1 MRNSLLLVFSICCTS
16 FLYSQE
22 KVVTIDPEGI
32 IIEEV
37 TNGKIENNIFICN
50 LFDWKIAIPEGFKV
64 TELKTAEELQNKGY
78 TFIKNNVPEGTV
90 VHSTPPILIGFERNK
105 YNYFSSS
112 YESLKGD
119 KKVTLEEHKNFSVQ
133 LLTNTYIKIKELK
146 SEIKASNLKLGPRQ
160 FYKITIRLYNAK
172 NDRLVLTQEIYN
184 TFINNH
190 LFSASINYTNEIT
203 GMLLYYS
210 LKKSFETN

>member
-1 MRNSLLLVFSICCTS
+1 MRNSLLLVFSICFTS
-16 FLYSQE
+16 FLCSQE
-22 KVVTIDPEGI
+22 KVATIDPEGI

-78 TFIKNNVPEGTV
+78 TFIKNNAPEGTV

-133 LLTNTYIKIKELK
+133 LLTNTYTKIKELK

>member
-78 TFIKNNVPEGTV
+78 TFIKNNAPEGTV

-133 LLTNTYIKIKELK
+133 LLTNTYTKIKELK

-172 NDRLVLTQEIYN
+172 NDMLVLTQEIYN

>member
-1 MRNSLLLVFSICCTS
+1 
-16 FLYSQE
+16 
-22 KVVTIDPEGI
+22 VVTIDPEGI

-37 TNGKIENNIFICN
+37 TNGKIENNVFICN

-78 TFIKNNVPEGTV
+78 TFIKNNAPEDTV
-90 VHSTPPILIGFERNK
+90 VHSKPPILIGFERNK

-119 KKVTLEEHKNFSVQ
+119 KKVTLEEHKDFSVQ
-133 LLTNTYIKIKELK
+133 LLTNTYTKIKELK

>member
-133 LLTNTYIKIKELK
+133 LLTNTYTKIKELK

-172 NDRLVLTQEIYN
+172 NDMLVLTQEIYN

>member
-1 MRNSLLLVFSICCTS
+1 MRNSLLLVFSICFTS
-16 FLYSQE
+16 FLYPQE

-78 TFIKNNVPEGTV
+78 TFIKNNAPEGTV

-112 YESLKGD
+112 YESLTAD
-119 KKVTLEEHKNFSVQ
+119 KKFTLEAPNHYSVQ
-133 LLTNTYIKIKELK
+133 LLTNTYTKIKELK

>member
-1 MRNSLLLVFSICCTS
+1 MRNSLLLVFSICFTS

-78 TFIKNNVPEGTV
+78 TFIKNNAPEGTV

-133 LLTNTYIKIKELK
+133 LLTNTYTKIKELK
-146 SEIKASNLKLGPRQ
+146 SEIKASNLKLEPRQ

>member
-16 FLYSQE
+16 FLYPQE

-78 TFIKNNVPEGTV
+78 TFIKNNAPEGTV

-133 LLTNTYIKIKELK
+133 LLTNTYTKIKELK

-210 LKKSFETN
+210 MKKSFETN

>member
-1 MRNSLLLVFSICCTS
+1 MRNSLLLVFSICFTS

-78 TFIKNNVPEGTV
+78 TFIKNNVQEATSI
-90 VHSTPPILIGFERNK
+90 HSKPPLLIGFERNK
-105 YNYFSSS
+105 YNA
-112 YESLKGD
+112 
-119 KKVTLEEHKNFSVQ
+119 VT
-133 LLTNTYIKIKELK
+133 
-146 SEIKASNLKLGPRQ
+146 RQ
-160 FYKITIRLYNAK
+160 CSP
-172 NDRLVLTQEIYN
+172 VP
-184 TFINNH
+184 
-190 LFSASINYTNEIT
+190 
-203 GMLLYYS
+203 
-210 LKKSFETN
+210 

>member
-1 MRNSLLLVFSICCTS
+1 MRNSLLLL
-16 FLYSQE
+16 FLLCFTPFFFAQE
-22 KVVTIDPEGI
+22 KIVNSDPEEI
-32 IIEEV
+32 ITEEV
-37 TNGKIENNIFICN
+37 TYGKIENNIFICN

-64 TELKTAEELQNKGY
+64 TESSKIDELERKGY
-78 TFIKNNVPEGTV
+78 TFINNNNPEATKINP
-90 VHSTPPILIGFERNK
+90 HPPHLIGFERNK

-119 KKVTLEEHKNFSVQ
+119 KKITLEEHKDFSVQ
-133 LLTNTYIKIKELK
+133 LLTNTYTKIKELK

>member
-1 MRNSLLLVFSICCTS
+1 MRNSLLLVFSICFTS
-16 FLYSQE
+16 FLYPQE

-172 NDRLVLTQEIYN
+172 NDMLVLTQEIYN

>member
-1 MRNSLLLVFSICCTS
+1 MRDSLLLVFSICFTS

-90 VHSTPPILIGFERNK
+90 VHSAPPILIGFERNK

>member
-1 MRNSLLLVFSICCTS
+1 MKNSLILVFFICFST

-22 KVVTIDPEGI
+22 KVVNIDPESI

-37 TNGKIENNIFICN
+37 ANGKIENNIFTCN
-50 LFDWKIAIPEGFKV
+50 LFDWKIAIPEGFIV
-64 TELKTAEELQNKGY
+64 TESSKIDELEKKGY
-78 TFIKNNVPEGTV
+78 TFINNNNPEATKINP
-90 VHSTPPILIGFERNK
+90 HPPHLIGFERNK

-112 YESLKGD
+112 YEALKGD
-119 KKVTLEEHKNFSVQ
+119 KKVTLEEHKNFSFQ
-133 LLTNTYIKIKELK
+133 LLTNTYTKIKELK
-146 SEIKASNLKLGPRQ
+146 SEIKASNLYLGPRQ

-172 NDRLVLTQEIYN
+172 NDRLILTQEIYN
-184 TFINNH
+184 SFINDH

-210 LKKSFETN
+210 LKKSFETK

>member
-78 TFIKNNVPEGTV
+78 TFIKNNAPEGTV

-119 KKVTLEEHKNFSVQ
+119 KKVILEEHKNFSVQ
-133 LLTNTYIKIKELK
+133 LLTNTYTKIKELK

>member
-1 MRNSLLLVFSICCTS
+1 MRNSLLLVFSICFTS
-16 FLYSQE
+16 FLYPQE

-133 LLTNTYIKIKELK
+133 LLTNTYTKIKELK

-172 NDRLVLTQEIYN
+172 NDMLVLTQEIYN

-210 LKKSFETN
+210 LIKSFETN

>member
-1 MRNSLLLVFSICCTS
+1 MRNSLLLVFSICFTS

-78 TFIKNNVPEGTV
+78 TFIKNNAQEGTV

-133 LLTNTYIKIKELK
+133 LLTNTYTKIKELK

-172 NDRLVLTQEIYN
+172 NDMLVLTQEIYN

>member
-16 FLYSQE
+16 FLYPQE

-78 TFIKNNVPEGTV
+78 TFIKNNAPEGTV

-133 LLTNTYIKIKELK
+133 LLTNTYTKIKELK

-172 NDRLVLTQEIYN
+172 NDMLVLTQEIYN

>member
-1 MRNSLLLVFSICCTS
+1 MRNSLLLVFSICFTS
-16 FLYSQE
+16 FLYPQE

-78 TFIKNNVPEGTV
+78 TFIKNNAQEGTV

-112 YESLKGD
+112 YKSLKGD

-133 LLTNTYIKIKELK
+133 LLTNTYTKIKELK

>member
-1 MRNSLLLVFSICCTS
+1 MRNSLLLVFSICFTS
-16 FLYSQE
+16 FLYPQE

-133 LLTNTYIKIKELK
+133 LLTNTYTKIKELK

-190 LFSASINYTNEIT
+190 LFNASINYTNEIT

>member
-16 FLYSQE
+16 FLYPQE

-37 TNGKIENNIFICN
+37 KKKKIENNIFICN

-133 LLTNTYIKIKELK
+133 LLTNTYTKIKELK
-146 SEIKASNLKLGPRQ
+146 SEIKASNLKLGPRP

>member
-1 MRNSLLLVFSICCTS
+1 MRNSLLLVFSICFTS
-16 FLYSQE
+16 FLYPQE

-50 LFDWKIAIPEGFKV
+50 LFDWKIAIPKGFKV

-78 TFIKNNVPEGTV
+78 TFIKNNVPEGTA

-119 KKVTLEEHKNFSVQ
+119 KKVILEEHKNFSVQ
-133 LLTNTYIKIKELK
+133 LLTNTYTKIKELK

>member
-1 MRNSLLLVFSICCTS
+1 MKNSLLLLF
-16 FLYSQE
+16 FLCFTPFFYAQE
-22 KVVTIDPEGI
+22 KVINIDPEEI

-37 TNGKIENNIFICN
+37 SNGKIENNIFICN
-50 LFDWKIAIPEGFKV
+50 LFDWKIAIPKGFKV
-64 TELKTAEELQNKGY
+64 TELKTSEELQNKGY
-78 TFIKNNVPEGTV
+78 TFIKNNVQEATSI
-90 VHSTPPILIGFERNK
+90 HSKPLLLIGFERNK

-133 LLTNTYIKIKELK
+133 LLTNTYAKIKELK
-146 SEIKASNLKLGPRQ
+146 SEIKASNLNLGPHQ
-160 FYKITIRLYNAK
+160 FYKITIRLYNTK

>member
-172 NDRLVLTQEIYN
+172 NDMLVLTQEIYN

>member
-16 FLYSQE
+16 FLYPQE

-78 TFIKNNVPEGTV
+78 TFIKNNAPEGTV

>member
-133 LLTNTYIKIKELK
+133 LLTNTYTKIKELK

-160 FYKITIRLYNAK
+160 LYKITIRLYNAK

>member
-16 FLYSQE
+16 FLYPQE

-78 TFIKNNVPEGTV
+78 TFIKNNAPEGTV

-133 LLTNTYIKIKELK
+133 LLTNTYTKIKELK

-184 TFINNH
+184 TFINTH

>member
-1 MRNSLLLVFSICCTS
+1 M
-16 FLYSQE
+16 
-22 KVVTIDPEGI
+22 
-32 IIEEV
+32 
-37 TNGKIENNIFICN
+37 
-50 LFDWKIAIPEGFKV
+50 
-64 TELKTAEELQNKGY
+64 
-78 TFIKNNVPEGTV
+78 
-90 VHSTPPILIGFERNK
+90 IGFERNK

-133 LLTNTYIKIKELK
+133 LLTNTYAKIKELK
-146 SEIKASNLKLGPRQ
+146 SEIKASNLNLGPHQ
-160 FYKITIRLYNAK
+160 FYKITIRLYNTK

>member
-1 MRNSLLLVFSICCTS
+1 MNNRLLFIFLLCYTTLV
-16 FLYSQE
+16 YSQE
-22 KVVTIDPEGI
+22 NILNIDPEGI

-37 TNGKIENNIFICN
+37 ANGRIENNVFICN
-50 LFDWKIAIPEGFKV
+50 LFDWKIAIPKNFKV
-64 TELKTAEELQNKGY
+64 TELSKAEELQNKGFA
-78 TFIKNNVPEGTV
+78 FIKNNAPEGTV
-90 VHSTPPILIGFERNK
+90 IHSKPQILIGFERNK

-112 YESLKGD
+112 YESLKGE
-119 KKVTLEEHKNFSVQ
+119 KKTTLEDHKIFLVQ
-133 LLTNTYIKIKELK
+133 LLTNTYAKIKELK
-146 SEIKASNLKLGPRQ
+146 SEIKTSNLNLGSHQ
-160 FYKITIRLYNAK
+160 FYKITIRLYNTK

-184 TFINNH
+184 TFINEH

>member
-1 MRNSLLLVFSICCTS
+1 MRNSLLLVFSICFTS

-172 NDRLVLTQEIYN
+172 NDMLVLTQEIYN

>member
-16 FLYSQE
+16 FLYPQE

-133 LLTNTYIKIKELK
+133 LLTNTYTKIKELK

-172 NDRLVLTQEIYN
+172 NDMLVLTQEIYN

>member
-1 MRNSLLLVFSICCTS
+1 MKNSHFLVFFICFTT

-22 KVVTIDPEGI
+22 KIVNIDPEGI

-37 TNGKIENNIFICN
+37 ANGKIENNIFICK
-50 LFDWKIAIPEGFKV
+50 LFDWKIAIPEGFIV
-64 TELKTAEELQNKGY
+64 TESSRIDELEKKGY
-78 TFIKNNVPEGTV
+78 TFINNNNPEVTKINP
-90 VHSTPPILIGFERNK
+90 HPPHLIGFERNK

-112 YESLKGD
+112 YEALKGD
-119 KKVTLEEHKNFSVQ
+119 KKATLEEHKNFSVQ
-133 LLTNTYIKIKELK
+133 LLTNTYAKVK
-146 SEIKASNLKLGPRQ
+146 EIKSDIKTSNLKLGQHP
-160 FYKITIRLYNAK
+160 FYKIVIRLYNSK

-190 LFSASINYTNEIT
+190 LFSASINYTNEIN

-210 LKKSFETN
+210 LKKSFEPN

>member
-1 MRNSLLLVFSICCTS
+1 MRNSLLLVFSICFTS
-16 FLYSQE
+16 FLYPQE

-78 TFIKNNVPEGTV
+78 TFIKNNAQEGTV

-133 LLTNTYIKIKELK
+133 LLTNTYTKIKELK

>member
-1 MRNSLLLVFSICCTS
+1 M
-16 FLYSQE
+16 Y
-22 KVVTIDPEGI
+22 
-32 IIEEV
+32 
-37 TNGKIENNIFICN
+37 

-78 TFIKNNVPEGTV
+78 TFIKNNAPEGTV

-133 LLTNTYIKIKELK
+133 LLTNTYTKIKELK

>member
-1 MRNSLLLVFSICCTS
+1 MRNSLLLVFSICFTS

-78 TFIKNNVPEGTV
+78 TFIKNNAPEGTV

-190 LFSASINYTNEIT
+190 LFSASINYANEIT